1 MYGNL
6 SIVENT
12 GAFHG
17 VSWRTSLIG
26 EVYNMDGQLKR
37 AYGYIRVSTKQQA
50 GEDRMGMEAQ
60 RQAIT
65 EYADR
70 NGFTVVKWYVDE
82 ISGVK
87 EDRPNLNE
95 ILFTD
100 IANRDNVDAVIAY
113 KSDRIARDIK
123 LYFYYLF
130 VLERKR
136 IKLISVSEQF
146 DDDSGLSTVFRA
158 LMLFVAEQERKNIA
172 TRTTM
177 GRKVKAGQGGYS
189 GGRVPYGY
197 AVADHRL
204 VVDPD
209 EAQIIRSVYALR
221 AYGYTMRN
229 IAETLNDRGF
239 RTRKGGLFGSSGVQS
254 ILDNQRTYEGF
265 YRYGKG
271 GTWVKGQHE
280 PILTG
285 DFLDGIGM
293 RPCGN
298 MVIEQQS
305 DIIDAESDADESFA
319 PEQFE
324 TPEPSYPDL
333 DNEVAEAEET
343 IEAEPVTAQPVT
355 PEPPRPVTFVGGVF
369 HA

>member
-1 MYGNL
+1 
-6 SIVENT
+6 
-12 GAFHG
+12 
-17 VSWRTSLIG
+17 
-26 EVYNMDGQLKR
+26 
-37 AYGYIRVSTKQQA
+37 
-50 GEDRMGMEAQ
+50 MGMEAQ

-87 EDRPNLNE
+87 EDRPNLNK

-100 IANRDNVDAVIAY
+100 IATQDNVDAVIAY

-189 GGRVPYGY
+189 GGKVPYGY
-197 AVADHRL
+197 AVVDHKL

-209 EAQIIRSVYALR
+209 EAKIIRSVYALR

-239 RTRKGGLFGSSGVQS
+239 RTRKGGMFGASGVQS
-254 ILDNQRTYEGF
+254 ILENQRTYEGY
-265 YRYGKG
+265 YRYGKD

-280 PILTG
+280 PILTTE
-285 DFLDGIGM
+285 FMDGIGL
-293 RPCGN
+293 RPCDN
-298 MVIEQQS
+298 IAIEQQS
-305 DIIDAESDADESFA
+305 DDIDHGSDIV
-319 PEQFE
+319 
-324 TPEPSYPDL
+324 EPGPDCTEPDYPDL

-343 IEAEPVTAQPVT
+343 IAAEPVTAQPVT

>member
-1 MYGNL
+1 M
-6 SIVENT
+6 SEP
-12 GAFHG
+12 
-17 VSWRTSLIG
+17 
-26 EVYNMDGQLKR
+26 KR

-70 NGFTVVKWYVDE
+70 NGYTIVEWFTDE

-87 EDRPNLNE
+87 EDRPKLNE
-95 ILFTD
+95 ILYTD
-100 IANRDNVDAVIAY
+100 LPKWDKVEAVIAY

-158 LMLFVAEQERKNIA
+158 LMLFVAEQERKNISM
-172 TRTTM
+172 RTKS
-177 GRKVKAGQGGYS
+177 GRTIKAQHGGYS
-189 GGRVPYGY
+189 GGKIPYGY
-197 AVADHRL
+197 TVVDGNL
-204 VVDPD
+204 VVDPH
-209 EAQIIRSVYALR
+209 EASMVREIFDLRKRWSIREVAELLNE
-221 AYGYTMRN
+221 YGY
-229 IAETLNDRGF
+229 
-239 RTRKGGLFGSSGVQS
+239 RTRKGGFFGASNIQS
-254 ILDNQRTYEGF
+254 ILNNKKTYEGY
-265 YRYGKG
+265 YRYGKDG
-271 GTWVKGQHE
+271 EWVKGKQE
-280 PILTG
+280 PILGDSGAKYGRLSLRAKYFNEPSYTG
-285 DFLDGIGM
+285 DINIEPTGEW
-293 RPCGN
+293 PKYN
-298 MVIEQQS
+298 MAISTKNDDVDTE
-305 DIIDAESDADESFA
+305 IDAVESA
-319 PEQFE
+319 PDC
-324 TPEPSYPDL
+324 PEPSYPDL

-343 IEAEPVTAQPVT
+343 IAAEPVTEQPVT